1 MDYQY
6 KDLKNIVINK
16 ALDMKVEVSSIA
28 TERLARGSQLLIGY
42 MGIDMVITT
51 MSCDR

>member
-6 KDLKNIVINK
+6 KYLKNIVLSK
-16 ALDMKVEVSSIA
+16 AEDMEVEVSLIA
-28 TERLARGSQLLIGY
+28 MERLARVSHLLIGY

>member
-6 KDLKNIVINK
+6 KDLKNIVLSK
-16 ALDMKVEVSSIA
+16 PQDMEVEVGSFA
-28 TERLARGSQLLIGY
+28 MERLARVSHLLIGY